1 MLKKSAYRIIT
12 CGLILCAAVSIAD
25 AAKKPAEALKASETF
40 LLWPAAPPGARDG
53 DAAKAAATA
62 KAIKDGTYKIP
73 GGNRR
78 GTSVPACDVYLP
90 PKDKRTGAAMVIY
103 CGGGYGAVCI
113 ASEGIPMAKW
123 LNANGIAVFMVSYRC
138 NPYKHPVPHWDVQ
151 RAIRMVRHRAKD
163 FGVKPSQ
170 IGIMGFSAG
179 GHVAATLSVHYAESF
194 GRKPID
200 DVDKVSARPSFS
212 CLFYP
217 VISMRKELTHGG
229 SRRNLLGNTPSDELV
244 VKLSNDEQI
253 DKNTP
258 PAFLAHGKTDRVVKY
273 QNSQR
278 YHEACK
284 KHGVPSKYILMSVGS
299 HGPGIRDGKPTIR
312 NSTEDYAEAMVKWIK
327 EVTAESEPAG
337 KSVVAPGAK
346 AVKLPGKYQF
356 TEGPAVD
363 AKGNV
368 FFTDIPKNLIY
379 KCSIDGK
386 MSVWRK
392 DSGGAN
398 GLFFDAR
405 GNLLACEGNLGRV
418 TSTTPK
424 GKVTVLAGKY
434 DGKRFN
440 KPNDLWVDPDGG
452 VYFSD
457 PVYGRVK
464 ITQGGQ
470 HVYYISPDGKKIT
483 RVIDDMKKP
492 NGVVGTPDGKVL
504 YVADHG
510 AGKVYRYDIAKPGV
524 LSGKQQF
531 APVACDGMTLDNEG
545 NVYLTEKTV
554 LVYNAKG
561 KRIEQID
568 VPMRPTNACFG
579 GVDMQTLFVTGRS
592 AVCTIKMRVKGVRTK
607 LP

>member
-1 MLKKSAYRIIT
+1 MHKKAAYRMIV
-12 CGLILCAAVSIAD
+12 CGLILFAAATVTHAAD
-25 AAKKPAEALKASETF
+25 TLKASETF
-40 LLWPAAPPGARDG
+40 LLWPGTPPGARDG
-53 DAAKAAATA
+53 DDAKAAATA
-62 KAIKDGTYKIP
+62 KAIKDGSYKIP
-73 GGNRR
+73 GGNRGGIR
-78 GTSVPACDVYLP
+78 VPACDVYLP
-90 PKDKRTGAAMVIY
+90 PKAKRTGTAMVIY

-113 ASEGIPMAKW
+113 GSEGIPMAKW

-138 NPYKHPVPHWDVQ
+138 RPYQHPVPHWDVQ
-151 RAIRMVRHRAKD
+151 RAIRLVRSRAKEFD
-163 FGVKPSQ
+163 VKPDK

-179 GHVAATLSVHYAESF
+179 GHVASTLSVHYAESF

-200 DVDKVSARPSFS
+200 DIDKISARPSFS
-212 CLFYP
+212 CLIYP

-229 SRRNLLGNTPSDELV
+229 SRRNLLGANPSEELV

-258 PAFLAHGKTDRVVKY
+258 PAFLVHGKTDRVVKY

-284 KHGVPSKYILMSVGS
+284 KNGVPTKYILMSVGN
-299 HGPGIRDGKPTIR
+299 HGPGMKDGKPSISR
-312 NSTEDYAEAMVKWIK
+312 ASEGYAEAMVKWIE
-327 EVTAESEPAG
+327 EVTSESESAG

-346 AVKLPGKYQF
+346 AVKVSGEYKF

-379 KCSIDGK
+379 KWSIDGK
-386 MSVWRK
+386 LSVWRK
-392 DSGGAN
+392 DSGAAN
-398 GLFFDAR
+398 GLFFDVK
-405 GNLLACEGNLGRV
+405 GNLLACEGGRGRV
-418 TSTTPK
+418 TSITPK
-424 GKVTVLAGKY
+424 GEVTVLASKY
-434 DGKRFN
+434 DGKQFN
-440 KPNDLWVDPDGG
+440 KPNDLWIDPAGG
-452 VYFSD
+452 IYFSD
-457 PVYGRVK
+457 PVYGRFKV
-464 ITQGGQ
+464 IQDGQ
-470 HVYYISPDGKKIT
+470 HVYYLSPDGKKIT

-492 NGVVGTPDGKVL
+492 NGIVGTPDGKIL

-510 AGKVYRYDIAKPGV
+510 GGKVYRYDIGKSGA
-524 LSGKQQF
+524 LSGKKQF
-531 APVACDGMTLDNEG
+531 ALVACDGMTVDNEG

-561 KRIEQID
+561 KQIEQID

-579 GVDMQTLFVTGRS
+579 GADMKTLFVTGSR
-592 AVCTIKMRVKGVRTK
+592 AACTVKMRVKGVRAK